1 MAEPVDFPTKAA
13 EGTGAA
19 VVEVIDV
26 KTGHNAKYGPQ
37 GSDGLFIEL
46 RFPSSGKT
54 RSAFFKNLP
63 ATRTNVLIKELKNL
77 GIDLDDIGWAG
88 LIGMKFRWIQ
98 EERQFNF
105 FIAEKNKREDVM
117 VKCEYPVELLDGEQA
132 IGDTTAA
139 DAPEVSEA
147 ASNGAEEPSNEKVE
161 PDTTREQF
169 LDMVLLVADGE
180 DLAGLRKLSKSDD
193 DLKTYST
200 ALRAELARG
209 GITDELTDAGRLTKD
224 DDGVFHVAEA

>member
-46 RFPSSGKT
+46 QFTSGKS
-54 RSAFFKNLP
+54 RSAFFKELP

-88 LIGMKFRWIQ
+88 LIGMKFRWVQ
-98 EERQFNF
+98 EERVFNF
-105 FIAEKNKREDVM
+105 FIAEKNKREDVP

-132 IGDTTAA
+132 IGDSTTEDAPAAEEASSNGA
-139 DAPEVSEA
+139 DAPSDETM
-147 ASNGAEEPSNEKVE
+147 E
-161 PDTTREQF
+161 PDTTREQY
-169 LDMVLLVADGE
+169 LDMVLLVADDE
-180 DLAGLRKLSKSDD
+180 DLAGLRKLGKSDD
-193 DLKTYST
+193 DLKTFST

-209 GITDELTDAGRLTKD
+209 GITDELIEAGRLTKD
-224 DDGVFHVAEA
+224 DDGKFHVAEA